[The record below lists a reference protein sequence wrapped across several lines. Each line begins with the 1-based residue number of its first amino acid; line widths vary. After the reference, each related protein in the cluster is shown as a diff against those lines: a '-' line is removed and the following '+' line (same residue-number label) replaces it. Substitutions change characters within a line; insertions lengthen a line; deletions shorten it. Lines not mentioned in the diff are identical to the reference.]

1 MMEKLNPF
9 YKAMTILIAGILLSF
24 NYSVILNMS
33 LFVISMV
40 LIFGFSDAKKSTVAK
55 ILIPVGIAAISL
67 FMTGFLHSGTV
78 QTPKAGTFTSY
89 NFSFITSAATSLYN
103 ALQLSTRVLGFAGLG
118 LLFAFT
124 TKGED
129 FIFSLMQ
136 QAHMKPK
143 FAYGILAAFHLMPN
157 IAKELDD
164 AKLAYRVRGV
174 RLSAWSLKPFFA
186 VLVNCIC
193 WSENL
198 AMAMESKGFDGDDDR
213 TCYQIIKKGPV
224 DVVFAIVT
232 IGYVLIGM
240 IFFQF

>member
-9 YKAMTILIAGILLSF
+9 YKAMTILITGILLSF

-55 ILIPVGIAAISL
+55 ILIPVGIAAMSL
-67 FMTGFLHSGTV
+67 FMAGFLHSGTV
-78 QTPKAGTFTSY
+78 QTSKAGTFTSY
-89 NFSFITSAATSLYN
+89 NFSAMTSAATSLYN

-118 LLFAFT
+118 LLFAVT

-174 RLSAWSLKPFFA
+174 RLSAWSLKPFLA
-186 VLVNCIC
+186 VLVNYIC

-232 IGYVLIGM
+232 IGYVLSGM